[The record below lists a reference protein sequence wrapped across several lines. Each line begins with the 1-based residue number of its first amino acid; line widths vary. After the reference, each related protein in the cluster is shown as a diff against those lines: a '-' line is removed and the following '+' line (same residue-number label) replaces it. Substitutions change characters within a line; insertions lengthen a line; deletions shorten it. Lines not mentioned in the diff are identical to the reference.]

1 MLNRQQLLNR
11 LAGNLDDFYIFS
23 NPPEEIEV
31 VMHTLLP
38 NPTFVYARADHPLA
52 ARRGLKFADVAAEP
66 FLLREPGSGTRIVA
80 EQAFEAH
87 RRKPNVRMELGSNEA
102 IKQAILGGLGV
113 SILSQHTMGPGT
125 QHDGLVAARRRGL
138 PASAL
143 VVPGARG
150 GQAAVA
156 HRAGVS
162 RVREPARRAA
172 GSRTRGGRARTRRRI
187 GLSAR
192 RRSTPERSVA
202 EKLRAAGR
210 PAAFAPRRSGR
221 IRRSRSPSHPQS
233 QPPSDRLTTDPA
245 ARRKGVLL
253 MIAAGLC
260 WSTGGIFVRNVASAD
275 GWEIVFWRSVFMVAF
290 LFAVL
295 AWWHRGAVWSRIAAV
310 GTAGVLS
317 GALLAATFFF
327 FILSLMRNTAAN
339 TFVLMSTGPFFVAV
353 FGWIFLRERV
363 PLRTWI
369 AIGVALAGITLMFA
383 DGLEAGRSHGN
394 LLALGVPTAFALNV
408 VVLRRMHAGV
418 DMVPA
423 VMIAGLISIAVAL
436 PLALPLDPNPRDLAV
451 LAPMGFLQ
459 LGLGCLLMTKA
470 TRYLSAGEV
479 GLLSLI
485 ETILAPLWVWIGVG
499 ERPTELALVGGVIV
513 FGALAANEWVGF
525 RQGRP
530 VAVPVTP
537 GGA

>member
-1 MLNRQQLLNR
+1 
-11 LAGNLDDFYIFS
+11 
-23 NPPEEIEV
+23 
-31 VMHTLLP
+31 
-38 NPTFVYARADHPLA
+38 
-52 ARRGLKFADVAAEP
+52 
-66 FLLREPGSGTRIVA
+66 
-80 EQAFEAH
+80 
-87 RRKPNVRMELGSNEA
+87 
-102 IKQAILGGLGV
+102 
-113 SILSQHTMGPGT
+113 
-125 QHDGLVAARRRGL
+125 
-138 PASAL
+138 
-143 VVPGARG
+143 
-150 GQAAVA
+150 
-156 HRAGVS
+156 
-162 RVREPARRAA
+162 
-172 GSRTRGGRARTRRRI
+172 
-187 GLSAR
+187 
-192 RRSTPERSVA
+192 
-202 EKLRAAGR
+202 
-210 PAAFAPRRSGR
+210 
-221 IRRSRSPSHPQS
+221 
-233 QPPSDRLTTDPA
+233 LTTNPA

-295 AWWHRGAVWSRIAAV
+295 AWWHRGAVWSKIAAV

-363 PLRTWI
+363 PLRTWL

-383 DGLEAGRSHGN
+383 DGLEAGRSIGN

-436 PLALPLDPNPRDLAV
+436 PFALPLDPNPRDLAV

-470 TRYLSAGEV
+470 TRYLTAGEV

-499 ERPTELALVGGVIV
+499 ERPTELALAGGVIV
-513 FGALAANEWVGF
+513 FGALVANEWVGF
-525 RQGRP
+525 RQARP
-530 VAVPVTP
+530 VAAPVTP

>member
-1 MLNRQQLLNR
+1 
-11 LAGNLDDFYIFS
+11 
-23 NPPEEIEV
+23 
-31 VMHTLLP
+31 
-38 NPTFVYARADHPLA
+38 
-52 ARRGLKFADVAAEP
+52 
-66 FLLREPGSGTRIVA
+66 
-80 EQAFEAH
+80 
-87 RRKPNVRMELGSNEA
+87 
-102 IKQAILGGLGV
+102 
-113 SILSQHTMGPGT
+113 
-125 QHDGLVAARRRGL
+125 
-138 PASAL
+138 
-143 VVPGARG
+143 
-150 GQAAVA
+150 
-156 HRAGVS
+156 
-162 RVREPARRAA
+162 
-172 GSRTRGGRARTRRRI
+172 
-187 GLSAR
+187 
-192 RRSTPERSVA
+192 
-202 EKLRAAGR
+202 
-210 PAAFAPRRSGR
+210 
-221 IRRSRSPSHPQS
+221 
-233 QPPSDRLTTDPA
+233 
-245 ARRKGVLL
+245 

-260 WSTGGIFVRNVASAD
+260 WSTGGIFVRNVATAD

-290 LFAVL
+290 LFATL
-295 AWWHRGAVWSRIAAV
+295 AWWHRGAVWSKIAAV

-317 GALLAATFFF
+317 GGLLAATFFF

-383 DGLEAGRSHGN
+383 DGLEAGRSLGN

-423 VMIAGLISIAVAL
+423 VMIAGLISIVVAL
-436 PLALPLDPNPRDLAV
+436 PFALPLDPSPRDLAV

-513 FGALAANEWVGF
+513 FGALIANEWVGF

-530 VAVPVTP
+530 VAAPITP
-537 GGA
+537 DGA

>member
-1 MLNRQQLLNR
+1 
-11 LAGNLDDFYIFS
+11 
-23 NPPEEIEV
+23 
-31 VMHTLLP
+31 
-38 NPTFVYARADHPLA
+38 
-52 ARRGLKFADVAAEP
+52 
-66 FLLREPGSGTRIVA
+66 
-80 EQAFEAH
+80 
-87 RRKPNVRMELGSNEA
+87 
-102 IKQAILGGLGV
+102 
-113 SILSQHTMGPGT
+113 
-125 QHDGLVAARRRGL
+125 
-138 PASAL
+138 
-143 VVPGARG
+143 
-150 GQAAVA
+150 
-156 HRAGVS
+156 
-162 RVREPARRAA
+162 
-172 GSRTRGGRARTRRRI
+172 
-187 GLSAR
+187 
-192 RRSTPERSVA
+192 
-202 EKLRAAGR
+202 
-210 PAAFAPRRSGR
+210 
-221 IRRSRSPSHPQS
+221 
-233 QPPSDRLTTDPA
+233 
-245 ARRKGVLL
+245 
-253 MIAAGLC
+253 
-260 WSTGGIFVRNVASAD
+260 
-275 GWEIVFWRSVFMVAF
+275 MVAF

-310 GTAGVLS
+310 GAAGVLS

-383 DGLEAGRSHGN
+383 DGLEAGRSLGN

-436 PLALPLDPNPRDLAV
+436 PFALPLDPNPRDLAV

-513 FGALAANEWVGF
+513 FGALVANEWVGF
-525 RQGRP
+525 RQARP
-530 VAVPVTP
+530 VAAPVTP